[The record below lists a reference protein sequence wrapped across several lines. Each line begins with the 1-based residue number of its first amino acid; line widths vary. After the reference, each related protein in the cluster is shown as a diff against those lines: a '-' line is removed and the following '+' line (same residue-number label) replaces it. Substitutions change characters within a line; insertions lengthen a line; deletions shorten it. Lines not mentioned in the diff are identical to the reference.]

1 MSQAQAPTKTSRRE
15 MRKTLVCLRMEMHRQ
30 EIRRDARQIVSPMAR
45 IKGMGKGVTS
55 GLGIKHAPLWGIAG
69 VALLGFITGR
79 RARAPAAPAVA
90 AAAAAAAVHKPGGL
104 TRAIRLTTTLMP
116 LIRMALRLNSREP

>member
-1 MSQAQAPTKTSRRE
+1 MSQAQAPTKHSTRQ

-30 EIRRDARQIVSPMAR
+30 EIRRDASQIVSPMAR
-45 IKGMGKGVTS
+45 LKGVGKGVTS

-79 RARAPAAPAVA
+79 RASAPAPVAVA
-90 AAAAAAAVHKPGGL
+90 AATAAAAKPGGL

-116 LIRMALRLNSREP
+116 LIRLALRLNSREP